1 MIVLIRAGKQYLHSD
16 AMLLPRI
23 NNLKFIQNWELLETS
38 AGMLLQTFLFH
49 NMNNMRNSV
58 FTDTQ
63 SNKINPH
70 NLEINVDKNTLTV
83 TNPVKLVMKA
93 QCITEN

>member
-1 MIVLIRAGKQYLHSD
+1 MD
-16 AMLLPRI
+16 
-23 NNLKFIQNWELLETS
+23 
-38 AGMLLQTFLFH
+38 LQAFFFH

-63 SNKINPH
+63 SKKINTH
-70 NLEINVDKNTLTV
+70 NLEINVDKTTLTM
-83 TNPVKLVMKA
+83 TNTVKLVMKA